1 MKIINKT
8 IFKIKNLKLN
18 NNNFVKILKKNI
30 VQFGKILIMK
40 FMILMKKYK
49 EDVDIH
55 HVFTKILFIRL
66 GDVICII
73 KKGIPDNVF
82 LKYSNLIL
90 TIAL

>member
-1 MKIINKT
+1 M
-8 IFKIKNLKLN
+8 KLN

-30 VQFGKILIMK
+30 MQFGKILISK

-49 EDVDIH
+49 EGADIL

-73 KKGIPDNVF
+73 KKGITDKVF
-82 LKYSNLIL
+82 LK
-90 TIAL
+90 